1 LARDLRWHLEK
12 GGSQMATHA
21 QPIPLAGTDREA
33 VRRALASSP
42 ELRHLVAVAGSYAKA
57 AFGQDLPDE
66 DAHDTLAARQ
76 AEFLSML
83 HRVETAQF
91 G

>member
-1 LARDLRWHLEK
+1 MTA
-12 GGSQMATHA
+12 HA
-21 QPIPLAGTDREA
+21 HPSALAGTDRES

-42 ELRHLVAVAGSYAKA
+42 ELRHLVAVAGSYAEA
-57 AFGQDLPDE
+57 AFGQQLPAE
-66 DAHDTLAARQ
+66 DAQHMLAARQ

-91 G
+91 DFSFR